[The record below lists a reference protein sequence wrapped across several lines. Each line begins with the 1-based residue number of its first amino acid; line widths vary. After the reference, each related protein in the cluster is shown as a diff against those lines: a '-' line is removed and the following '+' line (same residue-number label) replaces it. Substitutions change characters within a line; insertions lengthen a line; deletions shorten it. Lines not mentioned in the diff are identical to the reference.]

1 MPAERHAERHAA
13 PVRLSRPFALA
24 PALALALTLA
34 LALVLVIVALL
45 LCRSGR
51 PGRAKAVEPTTPT
64 ISPSTLLGP
73 RTRLGPRRNRR
84 SRRARGTTL
93 AHA

>member
-13 PVRLSRPFALA
+13 PVRLSCPFALA
-24 PALALALTLA
+24 PALALALTFA
-34 LALVLVIVALL
+34 LALVIVALL

-51 PGRAKAVEPTTPT
+51 PGRAKAVEPTPPT
-64 ISPSTLLGP
+64 VSPSTLLGP
-73 RTRLGPRRNRR
+73 WTRLGPRRNRR
-84 SRRARGTTL
+84 SGCARGATL